1 MQRKVKKRKKKKLKK
16 LLQQKLF
23 IFGHPAK
30 KEPRRTLI
38 KFTFG
43 RTRGNA
49 VVVVLILRLHYAGY
63 IICGFLRQRKKQKN
77 TDIG

>member
-1 MQRKVKKRKKKKLKK
+1 MQRKVKKREKKKLKK

-30 KEPRRTLI
+30 KEPRGTLI
-38 KFTFG
+38 KFVE